1 MSVLE
6 AVCEYVAS
14 PSDTTVLVL
23 AGEKFPTS
31 KKGQKNWGTRIR
43 NAVKK
48 SGLAL
53 TFANRDVSPI
63 GFVQQQVREHGKE
76 ISRRDAEILVELVG
90 VDLGRLQLE
99 VDKLVL
105 FVGVETV
112 IGSAAIHQACSLLA
126 EAVIW
131 DLTTALAN
139 RNANRAIASL
149 HRLLESG
156 DAPHRLLAMMVWQY
170 RTILQAVEM
179 LASGAP
185 DDQVRRAT
193 KMRWDT
199 LKVVKA
205 MVREGGGRSSAEA
218 LAELAHA
225 NREMNRHRAG
235 GRRILEELVVRLCV

>member
-1 MSVLE
+1 M
-6 AVCEYVAS
+6 
-14 PSDTTVLVL
+14 VL

-48 SGLAL
+48 TGIAV
-53 TFANRDVSPI
+53 TFANKDVSPV
-63 GFVQQQVREHGKE
+63 GFVQQQVQQRKKE
-76 ISRRDAEILVELVG
+76 ISRRDAELLVELVG
-90 VDLGRLQLE
+90 GDLGRLVLE

-105 FVGVETV
+105 FTGAETI

-131 DLTTALAN
+131 DLTTALAK
-139 RNANRAIASL
+139 RDANQAIASL
-149 HRLLESG
+149 HRLLEAG

-170 RTILQAVEM
+170 RTLLQAVD
-179 LASGAP
+179 LLRSGAP
-185 DDQVRRAT
+185 DDQVRRET

-205 MVREGGGRSSAEA
+205 MARSESTRGPAVV
-218 LAELAHA
+218 LSELADA
-225 NREMNRHRAG
+225 NRQMNRHRAG
-235 GRRILEELVVRLCV
+235 GRRVLEDLVLRLCV